1 MAHTYLLSAVTVVG
15 DSVIVDGRAALLLVC
30 EECGLD
36 PASPEHQHEALVEL
50 EGALDELPVQLEG
63 APVVLWDDE

>member
-1 MAHTYLLSAVTVVG
+1 MTHTYLLSAVTVVG

-30 EECGLD
+30 EEWGLD

-50 EGALDELPVQLEG
+50 EGALDELEG

>member
-1 MAHTYLLSAVTVVG
+1 MIGDRAV
-15 DSVIVDGRAALLLVC
+15 VDGKAALSLVC
-30 EECGLD
+30 EEWGLD

-50 EGALDELPVQLEG
+50 EGALGELEG

>member
-1 MAHTYLLSAVTVVG
+1 MPHTYLLSAITVVG

-30 EECGLD
+30 EEWGLD

-50 EGALDELPVQLEG
+50 EGALGELEG